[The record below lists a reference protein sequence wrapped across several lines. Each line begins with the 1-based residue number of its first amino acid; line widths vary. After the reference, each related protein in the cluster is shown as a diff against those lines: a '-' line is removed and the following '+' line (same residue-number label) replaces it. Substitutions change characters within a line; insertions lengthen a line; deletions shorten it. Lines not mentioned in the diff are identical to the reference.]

1 MGNFNKPP
9 CNIKATL
16 DNVTLSGLSNKP
28 TCFKYLENLSGID
41 LILMNS
47 RHIIIRSSDRRCSIK
62 KGVLRNFVKFTG
74 KSLRQ
79 SLFFNKVAGLRC
91 ATLLKNRLWHRCF
104 PVNFIKLLKT
114 PFLKNT
120 SGRLLLTLKCI
131 YEKKQ
136 PSRNHVEIMFVF
148 EIFHEEDQILPRK

>member
-1 MGNFNKPP
+1 MMGNFNKPP

-41 LILMNS
+41 IILMNS

-74 KSLRQ
+74 KHLRQ
-79 SLFFNKVAGLRC
+79 SLY
-91 ATLLKNRLWHRCF
+91 
-104 PVNFIKLLKT
+104 FIKVLNLRD
-114 PFLKNT
+114 
-120 SGRLLLTLKCI
+120 SG
-131 YEKKQ
+131 
-136 PSRNHVEIMFVF
+136 VGVF
-148 EIFHEEDQILPRK
+148 Q